1 MATPETQREPAEQ
14 TAILLDTLG
23 DARLTVVEPFAL
35 SSHEE
40 AGFVVVVC
48 DELDDFGYGD
58 DLPEAVWHFQ
68 KSVVELYFALNE
80 DQDRLGPAMQELRA
94 KLTRKVRKADAA

>member
-1 MATPETQREPAEQ
+1 MATPETQREPAAEQ

-48 DELDDFGYGD
+48 DDLDDFGYGD

-68 KSVVELYFALNE
+68 QSVVELYFAIDE
-80 DQDRLGPAMQELRA
+80 DQDSLGPAMQELRA
-94 KLTRKVRKADAA
+94 NSRGRSARPMP